1 MPENRFDIVIVGA
14 GQAAASFAGKLRELD
29 ASASVALVG
38 EEPVAPY
45 QRPPLSKKYMTGETS
60 ADRLALRAPEWW
72 RDHRVECRFG
82 RRVVAL
88 DRQAKRIGLDDGAT
102 LTYGTL
108 LLATGATPRRLPAAI
123 GGELSGVHVLRN
135 LADADRLG
143 AQLRPGKRLLVVGG
157 GYIGLEAAAV
167 AQKLGLEVTLI
178 ESAPRI
184 LGRVAAAPVAD
195 YFRNLHR
202 AHGVELLEGVSLERL
217 EEQAGRVAGAR
228 LTGGRILPVDVCLTG
243 IGVAPNDALARESGL
258 AVENGIAVDE
268 FCRTSDPAILA
279 AGDCASF
286 PFRGTR
292 IRLESV
298 QNAIDQAEAAAFAAA
313 GQPRAYAP
321 QPWFWSDQYD
331 VKLQIAGL
339 NLGHDRVVTRP
350 GSRAGSLSVWYFAG
364 DRFLAVD
371 AMNDPRSY
379 MIGKKILETGAALAP
394 EQAADPAFDLKA
406 LT

>member
-1 MPENRFDIVIVGA
+1 MPNNRFDIVIIGA
-14 GQAAASFAGKLRELD
+14 GQAAASFASKLRELD
-29 ASASVALVG
+29 ASATVALVG
-38 EEPVAPY
+38 EEPFAPY

-82 RRVVAL
+82 RRVVAI

-102 LTYGTL
+102 LAYGML
-108 LLATGATPRRLPAAI
+108 LLATGATPRRLPGAI
-123 GGELSGVHVLRN
+123 GGELAGVHVLRN

-143 AQLRPGKRLLVVGG
+143 AQMRPGKKLLVVGG

-195 YFRNLHR
+195 YFRDLHR

-217 EEQAGRVAGAR
+217 EERAGRVAGAR
-228 LTGGRILPVDVCLTG
+228 LAGGRILPVDVCLVG
-243 IGVAPNDALARESGL
+243 IGIAPNDALARDAGL
-258 AVENGIAVDE
+258 AVDNGIAVDE
-268 FCRTSDPAILA
+268 FCATSDPAIFA

-286 PFRGTR
+286 PFRGAR

-298 QNAIDQAEAAAFAAA
+298 QNAIDQAEAAAFTAA

-350 GSRAGSLSVWYFAG
+350 GSRAGSQSVWYFAG
-364 DRFLAVD
+364 GRFVAVD

-379 MIGKKILETGAALAP
+379 MIGKKILETGVALAP
-394 EQAADPAFDLKA
+394 GQATDPAFDLKA